1 MRRTTFLFFVTLIG
15 LLVALVHFARQG
27 DIWAASIL
35 AALWTMIAVA
45 FGAFIAV
52 YIVRQ
57 QGIKQQGDFALNTKE
72 NLLLMQQLQRLQNLQ
87 NKVLIDQVGKLPG
100 PQQHQDGLVIE
111 DGIFD
116 ELE

>member
-1 MRRTTFLFFVTLIG
+1 MLILIG
-15 LLVALVHFARQG
+15 LLVALVYFARYG

-57 QGIKQQGDFALNTKE
+57 QGIKQQGDFALNARE
-72 NLLLMQQLQRLQNLQ
+72 NLAMMQQMQHLQNLQ
-87 NKVLIDQVGKLPG
+87 NKTLMNQVNKLPQ
-100 PQQHQDGLVIE
+100 PQQNGLLIE

-116 ELE
+116 ELD